1 MLKRRSA
8 ARTPDTA
15 RLFVRDSPFM
25 FNSLSPVSRVL
36 EGPEDRIGIVGYHDG
51 VESGAPAR
59 DLEGGARR
67 DVVAVHREL
76 RQDRYLPRRVNPSDE
91 RPRVAIEVVTRHR
104 DGGTGPACS
113 NRGRGDCRR
122 YDSDGIRDRLAV
134 EGAVAELSRQG
145 EERHE
150 ERLKLLLEGVHV
162 RPERGASAEVHGR
175 LRAGRE
181 GDEVLCRVVLDDSVD
196 AAVDRVD
203 DVVRSDD
210 RRALFLPAFA
220 PILLTRAL
228 DRGDGQR
235 GLWPERD
242 RPPLGVL
249 VRERDLEDEGHLVR
263 HTYGGIASHRNPA
276 LVGGSRSEG
285 YRRLYPGGRRAER
298 HGSRRRRAQPGV
310 KFTAAVARVA
320 PEFVDKVVPDPGSVR
335 GGGGGRLDVRDH
347 DRVGGR
353 RERRDRGCRR
363 ASHGRAERR
372 EQPGGGVARKVVDGD
387 RARYRGGEGGGNR
400 IRACAAGGGQPD
412 VG

>member
-76 RQDRYLPRRVNPSDE
+76 LQAGYLPRRVYPSDE
-91 RPRVAIEVVTRHR
+91 RPRVAIEPVTRHR

-210 RRALFLPAFA
+210 RRALFLLAFA
-220 PILLTRAL
+220 PIILTRAL
-228 DRGDGQR
+228 DRGDGQC
-235 GLWPERD
+235 GLWPESD
-242 RPPLGVL
+242 RPPLWVL

-298 HGSRRRRAQPGV
+298 ERGGRRRAQPGV

-320 PEFVDKVVPDPGSVR
+320 VEPVDQTVPDPGSVR

-353 RERRDRGCRR
+353 RERRDRGRRR
-363 ASHGRAERR
+363 ARH
-372 EQPGGGVARKVVDGD
+372 
-387 RARYRGGEGGGNR
+387 
-400 IRACAAGGGQPD
+400 
-412 VG
+412 